1 MVAELRRSPRCRG
14 RGVRTS
20 QRRFDGDLQDERRRH
35 LREGSGGILQDG
47 LRRFDRS
54 TSVKVD
60 AGDGAARESEGH
72 RGHSGTR
79 NALGYG
85 STL

>member
-1 MVAELRRSPRCRG
+1 
-14 RGVRTS
+14 
-20 QRRFDGDLQDERRRH
+20 
-35 LREGSGGILQDG
+35 
-47 LRRFDRS
+47 
-54 TSVKVD
+54 VD